1 MRLNRTSAVVGLAA
15 LGLAGGLTW
24 GGVAMAATDDPG
36 SWAPGRSAC
45 SGENAMMDGNRHTMM
60 DGDRHAMVG
69 GGRGRGMM
77 GEKGF
82 GMMGR

>member
-45 SGENAMMDGNRHTMM
+45 SGENAMMDGNRHAMM
-60 DGDRHAMVG
+60 G
-69 GGRGRGMM
+69 GGRGSGMM